1 MPAPAPSTVEGPA
14 KVEER
19 YADLLELAERA
30 HADHFWYHGFRSF
43 VGPVLADVAGGRTN
57 LRIVDCGCGTG
68 HNLELLARHGRVV
81 GFDLTPGGLARAR
94 ARGEPVARGDITRVP
109 FRAETFDLATSFDV
123 MQSVEHDR
131 EAVREIARLLKPEGA
146 AVITM
151 AALEALRG
159 DHSDWWREI
168 RRYTPSMARALAEQA
183 GLRVERV
190 QFLFASLVPPML
202 AVRTVQRIAR
212 PLRRPRLD
220 ADIAVPSPPIN
231 ALLTWAVRTEAAITR
246 RVPMP
251 FGSSLLL
258 VARKPG

>member
-1 MPAPAPSTVEGPA
+1 LSEVEG
-14 KVEER
+14 R

-43 VGPVLADVAGGRTN
+43 VRPVLADVAGGRTN

-68 HNLELLARHGRVV
+68 HNLELLAPHGRVV

-94 ARGEPVARGDITRVP
+94 ARGEPVARADITRTP
-109 FRAETFDLATSFDV
+109 FRSETFDLATSFDV
-123 MQSVEHDR
+123 MQCLENDR
-131 EAVREIARLLKPEGA
+131 DAVREIARLLKRGGV

-159 DHSDWWREI
+159 DHSDWWSEC

-183 GLRVERV
+183 GLRVECA

-202 AVRTVQRIAR
+202 VVRAVQRIMR

-220 ADIAVPSPPIN
+220 ADIAVPSRPIN
-231 ALLTWAVRTEAAITR
+231 TLLTWAVRTEATVAR
-246 RVPMP
+246 RVAMP

-258 VARKPG
+258 VARKP